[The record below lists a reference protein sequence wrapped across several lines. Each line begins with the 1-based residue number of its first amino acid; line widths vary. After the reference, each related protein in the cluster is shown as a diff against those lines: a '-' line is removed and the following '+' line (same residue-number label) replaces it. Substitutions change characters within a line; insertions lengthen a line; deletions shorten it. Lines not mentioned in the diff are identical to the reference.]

1 MINRLIQWSLRTASM
16 ALVAAGLLAL
26 GLPLRAAAAQ
36 SATFD
41 FDTGAPGLDV
51 YQPLPVDQTAG
62 GVTAHFR
69 AAGGGFSVQTASFMY
84 GLRLSLFSGNFLV
97 PDDFVTGINILDIQF
112 SELVT
117 NVTFAFATIQ
127 YTPSVETPIRLTAY
141 ANATN
146 TPVGVTNVTGVYGT
160 NTWPM
165 ATLTFRSSTPFN
177 LVRITVPKIVPT
189 PAKGQAT
196 DFCLDNLTVQ
206 RAGGLT
212 CTLTASAAP
221 AGAGVITGGGGYSAG
236 VTATLTAEADM
247 GHEFVSWTEGG
258 TVVSSSASYSF
269 VASTNRTLVANFTSV
284 FAITTSS
291 SPDYSGATSG
301 DGSYGS
307 SSKVTVGAT
316 ASRGYGFV
324 NWTEGSSV
332 VTNAASYTFVAT
344 ADRVLVANFA
354 PLLSLACSEPG
365 VLVLSWPAS
374 ANTYVPQQNTSL
386 DPDTWVE
393 VTDAIFVTGDQYQV
407 QITPLAGP
415 VFYRLYVPQ

>member
-127 YTPSVETPIRLTAY
+127 YKPSVETPIRLTAY

-206 RAGGLT
+206 RAGGLA
-212 CTLTASAAP
+212 CTITASPSLAD
-221 AGAGVITGGGGYSAG
+221 GGLIIGGGGYSAG
-236 VTATLTAEADM
+236 LTATLTAEANL
-247 GHEFVSWTEGG
+247 GYEFVSWTEDG
-258 TVVSSSASYSF
+258 TVVSSTASYSF
-269 VASTNRTLVANFTSV
+269 VANADRTLVANFTPILT
-284 FAITTSS
+284 ITTSS
-291 SPDYSGATSG
+291 SPVAGGTTSG
-301 DGSYGS
+301 GGSYGS
-307 SSKVTVGAT
+307 GTSVTVGAT
-316 ASRGYGFV
+316 ANAGYAFA
-324 NWTEGSSV
+324 NWTQGGSV

-344 ADRVLVANFA
+344 ANRALVANFA
-354 PLLSLACSEPG
+354 PLLSIAFSAPG
-365 VLVLSWPAS
+365 ALVLSWPAS
-374 ANTYVPQQNTSL
+374 ATGYGPRQNSAL
-386 DPDTWVE
+386 DPGTWSAVTNPVTVVGARKE
-393 VTDAIFVTGDQYQV
+393 VLLSPLTG
-407 QITPLAGP
+407 PG
-415 VFYRLYVPQ
+415 FYRLWHP